1 MGKQDTQMKQYM
13 GNNRRFANLINTSV
27 FKGKKK
33 LQKEYLE
40 ERDTTELSVILE
52 GDEVLPYTQKYQ
64 DIMKEAIIKENDHMI
79 SILIGLEN
87 QTYIDYL
94 MPLRVLNYAVL
105 NYNKQIREKEKK
117 KYKDTNEFLSGVSK
131 DTKVKPVLMV
141 VLSWVQGP
149 WDGPTSLKELYDVS
163 DEEILEILPDF
174 KMVMISPYDMSEEEL
189 DKYDE
194 DLGKVLR
201 FIKRCG
207 EAKEG
212 KEVLRDSDIEY
223 TKVDRENALLLRE
236 LTGKEF
242 EIEENQEEINML
254 ESMKRLFEVEKMKGK
269 EEGKL
274 EGIIEGEE
282 KGRTEEALNNIRS
295 LMNTLNLTMDEA
307 MNALQVSEGKR
318 EYYREK
324 LVN

>member
-1 MGKQDTQMKQYM
+1 Y
-13 GNNRRFANLINTSV
+13 
-27 FKGKKK
+27 
-33 LQKEYLE
+33 E
-40 ERDTTELSVILE
+40 
-52 GDEVLPYTQKYQ
+52 
-64 DIMKEAIIKENDHMI
+64 
-79 SILIGLEN
+79 
-87 QTYIDYL
+87 
-94 MPLRVLNYAVL
+94 
-105 NYNKQIREKEKK
+105 
-117 KYKDTNEFLSGVSK
+117 
-131 DTKVKPVLMV
+131 
-141 VLSWVQGP
+141 
-149 WDGPTSLKELYDVS
+149 
-163 DEEILEILPDF
+163 
-174 KMVMISPYDMSEEEL
+174 MSEEEL
-189 DKYDE
+189 DKYGE

-212 KEVLRDSDIEY
+212 REVLRDSDIEY
-223 TKVDRENALLLRE
+223 TKVDRESALLLRE

-254 ESMKRLFEVEKMKGK
+254 ESIKRLFEVEKMKGK